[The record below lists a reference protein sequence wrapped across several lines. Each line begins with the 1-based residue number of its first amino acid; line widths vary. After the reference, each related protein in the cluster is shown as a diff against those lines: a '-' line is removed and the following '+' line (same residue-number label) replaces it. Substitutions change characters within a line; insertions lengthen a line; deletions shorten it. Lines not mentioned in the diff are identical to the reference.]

1 MTSNE
6 ARPQK
11 IWRNLSIPEASGCG
25 YFLWEVME
33 VVGES
38 DPQSYFTECRDGSY
52 VLIVCMHSFTREYF
66 DEYEKNNSNIR
77 GILNQVV
84 ITI

>member
-6 ARPQK
+6 KWAQK
-11 IWRNLSIPEASGCG
+11 VWHNLSIPKASSCG

-33 VVGES
+33 VEADS

-52 VLIVCMHSFTREYF
+52 ILIACMHSFTRDYF